1 MSDEFRSV
9 MGWLSFFVFFC
20 LFFWGFSS
28 VFWSLASGR
37 VLSIGVLAFF
47 GLFFLLGGGTLFQG
61 GGQHQNDTGGLLR
74 LFFDRHFPSRLPN
87 THFNSPSFYPWGLHG
102 GVDILGTIPPLSRS
116 KKFFLGLSLSRL
128 LLHEH
133 HRHIGIR
140 VLDLHQSDWL
150 LDKTHSA
157 SWFTTKYIS
166 IPRPKHHITSY
177 NNPPVIF
184 GDFDST
190 PAQLQPEF
198 ERNDHPRSGNKQHKG
213 PPQSPL

>member
-1 MSDEFRSV
+1 MSSGRLWVGCLF
-9 MGWLSFFVFFC
+9 LSFFVCSFGDSARCFGVWQVDGYCPLEFWRSLVCFFSWEAE
-20 LFFWGFSS
+20 LFFRG
-28 VFWSLASGR
+28 VNIRMTLA
-37 VLSIGVLAFF
+37 AFC
-47 GLFFLLGGGTLFQG
+47 GC
-61 GGQHQNDTGGLLR
+61 
-74 LFFDRHFPSRLPN
+74 FFDRHFPSRLPN

-102 GVDILGTIPPLSRS
+102 GVDIRGTIPPLSRS

-177 NNPPVIF
+177 KNPPVIF